1 MSKNASSHDFSPR
14 MGMSCSGAEF
24 PAHDTHSGCG
34 HGNRRGGGRRRGSI
48 VRCLLG
54 KRPNV
59 GCAGTLV
66 GPVPAVPTA
75 INMPQSSPEKASYA
89 ESKEG
94 RLSENR
100 LNDPPTNELNANPP
114 AHPAAVTASAKVRVA
129 SGGGSAKAA
138 VVPAPAV
145 PIRPKHL
152 AQRPRREDLV
162 SSLPQQHSLASRTD
176 PNLLQRFF
184 AGLTAAIEH
193 VWSPSISPGS
203 RTSRARGDAS
213 ATAT

>member
-1 MSKNASSHDFSPR
+1 MREAMIFHPEWGCLAPAPNFLRTIRTVAVATAI
-14 MGMSCSGAEF
+14 GA
-24 PAHDTHSGCG
+24 AV
-34 HGNRRGGGRRRGSI
+34 GGGAVLSFAAYSENAQTSVAQR
-48 VRCLLG
+48 
-54 KRPNV
+54 
-59 GCAGTLV
+59 TLV

-89 ESKEG
+89 ESREG
-94 RLSENR
+94 RSSENR